1 MSAEDMRWLCRKV
14 VQMDNVMRN
23 GQARHKVTCE
33 LVWGRWED
41 EKRHKNGTVSPAQI
55 VGEAYHSLDGPTAE
69 ASIQT
74 YCEDLN
80 MRGVLPSKVPEF
92 RKATNKKN
100 DPQQPMLSLM
110 GSDLAKSKPRK

>member
-1 MSAEDMRWLCRKV
+1 MSNQTEMRWLCRKV

-23 GQARHKVTCE
+23 GQARHKVSAE

-80 MRGVLPSKVPEF
+80 MRGVLPSKVPSF
-92 RKATNKKN
+92 KKPPKN
-100 DPQQPMLSLM
+100 DPNQMSLLLV
-110 GSDLAKSKPRK
+110 GKDLNITKPKK